1 MDSNQ
6 LRKKT
11 TRFLIISF
19 AFLAVF
25 SVVVFSLMGI
35 FVSSKSTEALYEL
48 GELYMT
54 GMSEQLS
61 NHFETTIHQRLR
73 QMEGLK
79 MVVRT
84 EDMNDDELYDEL
96 TYRGSVRDF
105 DYLAL
110 CSEEGEFEMVYGDM
124 LTVKNLPPFLEAL
137 NNGENRVALG
147 RDTAGND
154 VVLFGVSASYPM
166 KDGKN
171 CTGLVAALPI
181 GYITET
187 LSLEEDREDTL
198 IYSHIIRP
206 DGSFVI
212 QNCNMEM
219 SSFFESVQELYQADS
234 AGEAFPEVIP
244 QASELYAAL
253 KNSSKFSSLLELDGE
268 KRQIYG
274 VALPDS
280 EWYLVMVMPYGMMDK
295 VVSDLTNQ
303 RTWGTLGACAAVLVV
318 LIAIFIRYFSLS
330 KMQIQELEKA
340 RHEAVQ
346 ATKAKS
352 EFLSNMSHDIR
363 TPMNAIVGMTAI
375 AQSHLEDREHVE
387 NCLRKISL
395 SSKHLLGLINDVLDM
410 SKIESGRMTLAIDR
424 VSLNEVM
431 EEIVSITQPQ
441 IRTKKQSFDVHTD
454 NITAEYVYCDG
465 VRLNQVLLNLLS
477 NAVKYTPEGGSILL
491 ALAEKE
497 SPKGEGYVRLCLK
510 VKDNG
515 IGMSPEFVKRV
526 YESYSRADNARVH
539 KTEGAGLGMA
549 ITKYIIDA
557 MGGTIEVESELD
569 KGTEFRVTLDLEK
582 AEVTEM
588 EMKMPPWRMLVVDD
602 DETLCRTTA
611 SALESIGVRPEWT
624 LSGESAIEMAVQRHN
639 AEDDYKIILLDWKL
653 PGMSGIQVAAEL
665 RSQLGD
671 SIPILLISAYDW
683 SEFETEAREA
693 GINGFLSK
701 PLFKSTLY
709 HGLSSYMGVSQE
721 PSVSEEPK
729 VHMEGRRVLLAEDN
743 ELNCEIAN
751 ELLKEIGIEAEWAEN
766 GQICLKMFQGS
777 LPGYYDAI
785 LMDIRMPEMN
795 GYEATKAIRALS
807 RPDAQTIP
815 IIAMTADAFSEDIQ
829 QCLDCGMNAHIAKP
843 VNLAEI
849 TRLLNKYFQ

>member
-234 AGEAFPEVIP
+234 AGEAPPEVIP

-303 RTWGTLGACAAVLVV
+303 RTWGTLGACASVLVV

-491 ALAEKE
+491 ALAEEE
-497 SPKGEGYVRLCLK
+497 SPKGEDYVRLHIR

-588 EMKMPPWRMLVVDD
+588 EMKLPPWRMLVVDD
-602 DETLCRTTA
+602 DEILCRTTA

-721 PSVSEEPK
+721 QSVTDEPK
-729 VHMEGRRVLLAEDN
+729 VRLEGRRVLLAEDN

-751 ELLKEIGIEAEWAEN
+751 ELLKEIGVEAEWAEN

-777 LPGYYDAI
+777 LPDYYDAI

>member
-166 KDGKN
+166 KGGKN

-375 AQSHLEDREHVE
+375 AQSHLEDREHVT
-387 NCLRKISL
+387 NCLKKISL

-410 SKIESGRMTLAIDR
+410 SKIESGKMTLAIDR

-431 EEIVSITQPQ
+431 EEIVSIIQPQ
-441 IRTKKQSFDVHTD
+441 IRAQRHSFDVHID

-477 NAVKYTPEGGSILL
+477 NAVKYTPEGGAIQL
-491 ALAEKE
+491 ALAESE
-497 SPKGEGYVRLCLK
+497 SPRGEGYVRLHIR

-515 IGMSPEFVKRV
+515 IGMSPEFIKRV
-526 YESYSRADNARVH
+526 YDSYSRADNARVH
-539 KTEGAGLGMA
+539 KAEGAGLGMA

-557 MGGTIEVESELD
+557 MGGTIEVESELG
-569 KGTEFRVTLDLEK
+569 KGTEFCVTLDLEK
-582 AEVTEM
+582 AEVAEM
-588 EMKMPPWRMLVVDD
+588 EMKLPPWRMLVVDD
-602 DETLCRTTA
+602 DETLCRTTV

-639 AEDDYKIILLDWKL
+639 TEDDYKIILLDWKL
-653 PGMSGIQVAAEL
+653 PGMSGIQAAAEL
-665 RSQLGD
+665 RRRLGD

-683 SEFETEAREA
+683 SEFETEAKEA

-709 HGLSSYMGVSQE
+709 YGLSSYMGVSQE
-721 PSVSEEPK
+721 PHAPDQTE
-729 VHMEGRRVLLAEDN
+729 VHMAGRRVLLAEDN
-743 ELNCEIAN
+743 ELNWEIAN
-751 ELLKEIGIEAEWAEN
+751 ELLKEIEVEAEWAEN
-766 GQICLKMFQGS
+766 GRICLEMFQGS
-777 LPGYYDAI
+777 APGDYDAI

-795 GYEATKAIRALS
+795 GYEATKAIRALP
-807 RPDAQTIP
+807 RPDAKTIP

-849 TRLLNKYFQ
+849 TRLLKKYLQ

>member
-234 AGEAFPEVIP
+234 AGEAPPEVIP

-303 RTWGTLGACAAVLVV
+303 RTWGTLGACASVLVV

-491 ALAEKE
+491 ALAEEE
-497 SPKGEGYVRLCLK
+497 SPKGEDYVRLHIR

-588 EMKMPPWRMLVVDD
+588 EMKLPPWRMLVVDD
-602 DETLCRTTA
+602 DEILCRTTA

-721 PSVSEEPK
+721 QSVTDEPK
-729 VHMEGRRVLLAEDN
+729 VRLEGRRVLLAEDN

-751 ELLKEIGIEAEWAEN
+751 ELLKEIGVEAEWAEN

-777 LPGYYDAI
+777 LPDYYDAI

-829 QCLDCGMNAHIAKP
+829 QCLD
-843 VNLAEI
+843 
-849 TRLLNKYFQ
+849 